1 MSRGLNAIPTR
12 RLCAFAVSAS
22 MLISLD
28 NNKWQSAS

>member
-1 MSRGLNAIPTR
+1 MSRGLNAILTR
-12 RLCAFAVSAS
+12 RLCAF